1 MFRRI
6 ESENI
11 SIKPFKSFKSFS
23 FTHNDSGSGVFSFRA
38 VSGSLWNYVSSSDS
52 DIKHIS
58 TREVSMSL
66 YGKPSWFYI
75 NNRYYEHSDKVR
87 SFASN
92 DDFQKRQLRASAS
105 VLAIPKK
112 FYDMEIKPRSVE
124 ITDNST
130 DLTLTLVDDGIGN
143 LYDTRFSQS
152 FTTFVSSSDI
162 TALSGSGTGQLSGS
176 QVGNVFYKEGVII
189 ITETGSD
196 YKNVFQGTGA
206 DGFEIDFKSSTENT
220 EYEYICNIPEF
231 KFNKTTNIS
240 VTAGRSGSIS
250 IPESG
255 SAWKFFPPGGNPTNG
270 TGSYSQKRYEAAEDV
285 ENFATHS
292 TFTPY
297 VTTVGLYNDAN
308 QLMAI
313 GKLARAVKN
322 DDDLALSVVVRFDVP
337 S

>member
-38 VSGSLWNYVSSSDS
+38 ISSSLWNYVTSSDTT
-52 DIKHIS
+52 IKLIS
-58 TREVSMSL
+58 TPNVSMSL
-66 YGKPSWFYI
+66 FSKPSWFYV
-75 NNRYYEHSDKVR
+75 NNRYYEHSDSVR
-87 SFASN
+87 NFASN
-92 DDFQKRQLRASAS
+92 DDSQKRQLRASAS
-105 VLAIPKK
+105 VLSIPKK
-112 FYDMEIKPRSVE
+112 FYDLQIKPRSVE

-130 DLTLTLVDDGIGN
+130 DLTITLVDDGIGN
-143 LYDTRFSQS
+143 IYDSRFSQS
-152 FTTFVSSSDI
+152 FTTYVSSSNI
-162 TALSGSGTGQLSGS
+162 SALSGSGTGQLSGS
-176 QVGNVFYKEGVII
+176 QVGNIFYKEGVIV
-189 ITETGSD
+189 ITETGSA

-206 DGFEIDFKSSTENT
+206 DGFEIDFKSETENT
-220 EYEYICNIPEF
+220 EYEYICDVPEF
-231 KFNKTTNIS
+231 KFNKSTNIS

-255 SAWKFFPPGGNPTNG
+255 SAWKFFPPGSNPTNG

-292 TFTPY
+292 TFAPY
-297 VTTVGLYNDAN
+297 VTTVGLYNDSN
-308 QLMAI
+308 QLLAL
-313 GKLARAVKN
+313 GKLARPIKN
-322 DDDLALSVVVRFDVP
+322 EDDLALSIIIRFDVP

>member
-38 VSGSLWNYVSSSDS
+38 VSASLWNYVSSSD
-52 DIKHIS
+52 DAKIIS
-58 TREVSMSL
+58 TPEVSMSL
-66 YGKPSWFYI
+66 FGNPSWVYI
-75 NNRYYEHSDKVR
+75 NNRFYEHTDHIR
-87 SFASN
+87 NFASN
-92 DDFQKRQLRASAS
+92 DEFQKRQLRASAS
-105 VLAIPKK
+105 VLSIPKK

-130 DLTLTLVDDGIGN
+130 DITLTLVDDGIGN
-143 LYDTRFSQS
+143 LYDSRFSQS
-152 FTTFVSSSDI
+152 FTTYVSSSDI

-176 QVGNVFYKEGVII
+176 QVGNVFYKEGVIV
-189 ITETGSD
+189 ITETGSA
-196 YKNVFQGTGA
+196 YKEVFQGTGA
-206 DGFEIDFKSSTENT
+206 DGFEINFKSSTENT

-255 SAWKFFPPGGNPTNG
+255 SAWKFFPPGSNPTNG

-292 TFTPY
+292 AFAPY
-297 VTTVGLYNDAN
+297 ITTVGLYNDAN

-322 DDDLALSVVVRFDVP
+322 EDDLALSIVVRFDVP